1 MQDSSIQHHIS
12 GLLDEEHQLRTAVQ
26 AGKISSEEEQT
37 RLRKIEEDLDQCWD
51 LLRRRRSAR
60 DNHTDPD
67 KVAERPVAEVE
78 GYWQ

>member
-1 MQDSSIQHHIS
+1 MDSSIQHHI
-12 GLLDEEHQLRTAVQ
+12 LDLVDEEHKLRTAVQ
-26 AGKISSEEEQT
+26 AGKISSAEEQT

-67 KVAERPVAEVE
+67 AVQERPVAEVE
-78 GYWQ
+78 NYWQ

>member
-1 MQDSSIQHHIS
+1 MDSSIRHHIS

-26 AGKISSEEEQT
+26 AGKISSEDEQA

-51 LLRRRRSAR
+51 LLRRRQSAR
-60 DNHTDPD
+60 DNNTDPD
-67 KVAERPVAEVE
+67 AVAERPVAEVE

>member
-12 GLLDEEHQLRTAVQ
+12 ELVAEEHQLRTAVQ
-26 AGKISSEEEQT
+26 AGQINSDEEQT
-37 RLRKIEEDLDQCWD
+37 RLSQLEKDLDQCWD

-67 KVAERPVAEVE
+67 SVEARPVAEVE

>member
-1 MQDSSIQHHIS
+1 MEDSSIRQHIS

-51 LLRRRRSAR
+51 LLRRRQSAR

-67 KVAERPVAEVE
+67 AVQERPVAEVE